1 MISFLS
7 NFLHFI
13 QNPFFPAAVPSKRD
27 MQALIKV
34 IQSELTMAAAE
45 GDTQGGWLRAVS
57 REAVKSIQLVRSS
70 QTRSSFTLSSS
81 DVEMHLSIMF

>member
-1 MISFLS
+1 
-7 NFLHFI
+7 
-13 QNPFFPAAVPSKRD
+13 

>member
-1 MISFLS
+1 
-7 NFLHFI
+7 
-13 QNPFFPAAVPSKRD
+13 

-57 REAVKSIQLVRSS
+57 REAVKSIQLVRCDQNRRSFISS
-70 QTRSSFTLSSS
+70 IS
-81 DVEMHLSIMF
+81 DVEMHFSIRYERMVVGWYGMM